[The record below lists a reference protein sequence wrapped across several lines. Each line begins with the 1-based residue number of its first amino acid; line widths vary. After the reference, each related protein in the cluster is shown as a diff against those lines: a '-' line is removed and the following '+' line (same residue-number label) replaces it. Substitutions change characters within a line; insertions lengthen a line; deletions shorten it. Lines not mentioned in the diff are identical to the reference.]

1 MRKAEKSLRPQRL
14 SGEKGLPQ
22 RRRDA
27 EGMAPAA
34 YFAKAAKARERG
46 PTEVPSFRGRID
58 GGRVVDRLRA

>member
-46 PTEVPSFRGRID
+46 PTEQSVDGEKAGAGWRGPR
-58 GGRVVDRLRA
+58 